1 MGEGTREGALH
12 LQSVRFGD
20 FQLDLAGGELRRGDH
35 SVPLQRLPF
44 ALLSL
49 LLERRGELVTR
60 EAVRARLW
68 PDGTHVDF
76 EHGVNT
82 ALKKLR
88 RALGDCPRR
97 PRFVETLAGRGYRF
111 VAPVE
116 PARAPGIDALA
127 PEVARALE
135 PLRRAAGP
143 LGPGL
148 AERAAQRAPLSPDE
162 CARLRGVIDAFIA
175 LGARGW
181 TEAPAPQPHAS

>member
-1 MGEGTREGALH
+1 MADGTGESE
-12 LQSVRFGD
+12 LQRVRFGELE
-20 FQLDLAGGELRRGDH
+20 LDLASGELRRGGNR
-35 SVPLQRLPF
+35 VPLQRLPF
-44 ALLSL
+44 ALLAL

-68 PDGTHVDF
+68 PNGTHVDF

-88 RALGDCPRR
+88 RALGDCARR

-111 VAPVE
+111 VAPVV
-116 PARAPGIDALA
+116 PAGAPGIDVLA

-148 AERAAQRAPLSPDE
+148 AERAAQRAPLSAEE